1 MLPKLWVKEVKPIN
15 IDGGYLI
22 DGFPS
27 VGFTSAIASESLMH
41 GNNYDLVGYVDSS
54 DFPTVSILKDGMPSY
69 ATRIFVNSD
78 LKVGVISSFLT
89 INEPFHRS
97 IAKMMLSWARKH
109 KCSLIV
115 SSSPMKIADGDKK
128 QIIAAGSTNKARE
141 TIKKAGMLV
150 LQHGTIP
157 GIPGE
162 LLNQGMLYN
171 QDVIVVLVNVDEAG
185 PDFDSSVDLC
195 MAMSKILPGVSCD
208 LNMMKKQAEV
218 AEKQFKE
225 TEKETRA
232 LRDSMYG

>member
-1 MLPKLWVKEVKPIN
+1 MLPKIWVKETKPIN

-41 GNNYDLVGYVDSS
+41 GNNYELVGYVDSA
-54 DFPTVSILKDGMPSY
+54 DFPTVSILKDAVPSY
-69 ATRIFVNSD
+69 ATRIYVNSN

-89 INEPFHRS
+89 INEPYHRS

-115 SSSPMKIADGDKK
+115 SSSPMRLTEDDKK
-128 QIIAAGSTNKARE
+128 QVIAAGSTEKARE
-141 TIKKAGMLV
+141 KIKKAGMLV
-150 LQHGTIP
+150 LQNGTIT

-162 LLNQGMLYN
+162 LLNQGMLHG
-171 QDVIVVLVNVDEAG
+171 QDVIVVLVNVDDAG
-185 PDFDSSVDLC
+185 SDSSSIIDLC

-208 LNMMKKQAEV
+208 LSMMKQQASV
-218 AEKQFKE
+218 AEKQ
-225 TEKETRA
+225 
-232 LRDSMYG
+232 

>member
-1 MLPKLWVKEVKPIN
+1 MLPKLWVKETKPIN

-41 GNNYDLVGYVDSS
+41 GNNYELVGYVDST
-54 DFPTVSILKDGMPSY
+54 DFPTVSILKDAVPSY
-69 ATRIFVNSD
+69 ATRIYVNSN

-89 INEPFHRS
+89 INEPYHRS

-115 SSSPMKIADGDKK
+115 SSSPMRLTEDDKK
-128 QIIAAGSTNKARE
+128 QVIAAGSTEKARDK
-141 TIKKAGMLV
+141 IKKAGMLV
-150 LQHGTIP
+150 LQNGTIP

-162 LLNQGMLYN
+162 LLNQGMLYG
-171 QDVIVVLVNVDEAG
+171 QDVIVVLVNVDDAG
-185 PDFDSSVDLC
+185 PDFSSSVDLC

-208 LNMMKKQAEV
+208 LSMMKKQAEV
-218 AEKQFKE
+218 AEKQIKE